1 MRNYTQ
7 ISLGRGIKVEN
18 QHFCGT
24 YKHNI
29 DAKNRIFIPAKF
41 RTILGD
47 SFVVFKSPD
56 GCVSIYTHDE
66 WSEILSQMRGA
77 RTPEDRRRQRM
88 LYAKMQTV
96 ETDKQGRITLS
107 PDFVEHAHLKKDV
120 VVLGA
125 DNRVELWDQD
135 EWDSYMGESDDKLLS
150 SGIEF

>member
-1 MRNYTQ
+1 MRNCTQ
-7 ISLGRGIKVEN
+7 NSLGRGIKVEN

-56 GCVSIYTHDE
+56 GCVSVYTHEE
-66 WSEILSQMRGA
+66 WNAILSQLRGA
-77 RTPEDRRRQRM
+77 LDAEARRKQRL

-120 VVLGA
+120 AVIGA

-135 EWDSYMGESDDKLLS
+135 EWDSYIGESDDELLG